1 MAPLLVG
8 AGAPPEWRPRFLV
21 SLRSVCRG
29 TRQQHAVLDAVGGH
43 ARRPRHVDGAPA
55 EALPPP
61 DASGRRLHLLPP
73 HALPEVPQVSQE
85 AAQRKKR

>member
-55 EALPPP
+55 EASAGTPQAPFPLPLKPSP
-61 DASGRRLHLLPP
+61 GF
-73 HALPEVPQVSQE
+73 PQVSQE